1 MRDWC
6 FIKFKIAIN
15 VLEVLFSK
23 RFPDFHFQGKV
34 SLAFQIKEKTIFANT
49 LKTSKPTI
57 FEFNICDIFCMIDF
71 ISSFVFWIN
80 YKIPFQFY
88 NFDLGSCIR
97 IFTNNGSRHFSS
109 LLGGITPL
117 ISEKEKKFKLY

>member
-34 SLAFQIKEKTIFANT
+34 SLAFQIKEKIISANT
-49 LKTSKPTI
+49 LKTSKPTY
-57 FEFNICDIFCMIDF
+57 ICDIFCMIDF

-80 YKIPFQFY
+80 YEIPFQFY
-88 NFDLGSCIR
+88 NFDLGSCMR
-97 IFTNNGSRHFSS
+97 IFTYNGSRHFSS

-117 ISEKEKKFKLY
+117 ISEKENKFKLY